1 MCFFLS
7 SPEVTVTDYTNYDRL
22 TKFLGCSREILGA
35 SSVLCL
41 SFPLSQGF
49 DRDEEVDTPLR
60 LMTSLS
66 LKGNVWLMLKDDS
79 LVTKTKS
86 RKT

>member
-1 MCFFLS
+1 M
-7 SPEVTVTDYTNYDRL
+7 
-22 TKFLGCSREILGA
+22 
-35 SSVLCL
+35 LCL

-60 LMTSLS
+60 LMTGLS